1 VILTVKVCVKCGE
14 KYPDSIDKCPHCY
27 GEVLVDRKSYFE
39 NRRITITVPPPFY
52 QQLKDEASEKGM
64 ILSEYVASILRM
76 HSQVVQKI
84 AKKPAA
90 PKVEKAKST
99 EN

>member
-1 VILTVKVCVKCGE
+1 MILAVKVCVKCGM
-14 KYPDSIDKCPHCY
+14 KYPDGIDKCPSCY
-27 GEVLVDRKSYFE
+27 GETLVDRKSYFE

-52 QQLKDEASEKGM
+52 QQLKDEASKKSM

-76 HSQVVQKI
+76 HSQVAQKM
-84 AKKPAA
+84 ANPPEV

-99 EN
+99 KA